1 MGRLTPSHRRNDGE
15 KLQSVGYDVLMSTA
29 ATTIINF
36 LVPRTSDDWA
46 EVSFLTLMRCIGEI
60 EDNMLLWEKRGIEVE
75 SFRGTINRTRRQLVA
90 RFDDSLL
97 VPVPVNSVGSVM
109 ESSDVTVLRWI
120 DEKLSNTSL
129 RFDGS
134 KAREILALIMETKN
148 LIREDDSLDDELRL
162 FMLRV
167 VDQAQQALSE
177 YSVTGDFNLSE
188 AMIRLSGAIN
198 IVKAKSEKPKIWE
211 NLRDKLFFPLA
222 VGVMT
227 RAPFEALGV
236 AQMLA
241 LGTAPE
247 PVSEIHTD

>member
-1 MGRLTPSHRRNDGE
+1 MQQPSHRRNDDE
-15 KLQSVGYDVLMSTA
+15 KLRSVGYDVVMSTA

-36 LVPRTSDDWA
+36 LAPKKREDW
-46 EVSFLTLMRCIGEI
+46 EDVSFLTLIRCIGEI
-60 EDNMLLWEKRGIEVE
+60 EENMLLWEKRGIEVD

-90 RFDDSLL
+90 RFDDALETPISGGM
-97 VPVPVNSVGSVM
+97 VGTVM

-120 DEKLSNTSL
+120 DEKLSNTSVK
-129 RFDGS
+129 FDGS
-134 KAREILALIMETKN
+134 KTAEILALITATKDS
-148 LIREDDSLDDELRL
+148 IREDDSLDDELRL

-198 IVKAKSEKPKIWE
+198 IAKAKSEKPKIWE

-247 PVSEIHTD
+247 PVSEIHND